1 MLDRASEACIART
14 PAAKGVNVEIRVLR
28 GSDVRQ
34 LLPMAE
40 CIDLMHRTMIAVSDR
55 RVVLPLRSVMVM
67 PGELGMLGNM
77 PGYLAEPECFGVKL
91 VSLIPRNKPPQYS
104 SHLGLVL
111 LFEAQHGCPV
121 ALLDAAEITAI
132 RTAAASGLATRLL
145 ARPEAGDLALLGA
158 GEQARSHLEAM
169 LAVRRLRRI
178 RVWARD
184 TGKAAAFA
192 RVEGARHQINIETSP
207 TVPEAVLGADIICT
221 LTKAREPIL
230 LGDQLASGVHLNVVG
245 SSIASTAE
253 IDTPAVVKSRFFVD
267 YRDSTVNEG
276 GEYLRALKAGA
287 ITPEHILGE
296 IGEVANGTKIG
307 RRSASDVT
315 LYKSLGIAPQD
326 LASAHYVLEKARA
339 AGIGQT
345 IDF

>member
-1 MLDRASEACIART
+1 
-14 PAAKGVNVEIRVLR
+14 VEIRVLR
-28 GSDVRQ
+28 GSEVRQ
-34 LLPMAE
+34 LLPMKE
-40 CIDLMHRTMIAVSDR
+40 CVDLMHRTMIAVSER

-91 VSLIPRNKPPQYS
+91 VSLIPRNKPPEYS

-111 LFEAQHGCPV
+111 LFEAEHGCPV

-145 ARPEAGDLALLGA
+145 SRPDAGDLALLGA

-169 LAVRRLRRI
+169 LAVRSLRRI

-184 TGKAAAFA
+184 GGKAADFA
-192 RVEGARHQINIETSP
+192 ETEGAKHRITIETSP
-207 TVPEAVLGADIICT
+207 TVAEAVAGADIICT
-221 LTKAREPIL
+221 VTKAREPIL
-230 LGDQLASGVHLNVVG
+230 SGEWLAPGAHLNVVG
-245 SSIASTAE
+245 SSIAATAE
-253 IDTPAVVKSRFFVD
+253 VDTPAVVKSRFFVD
-267 YRDSTVNEG
+267 YRESTVNEG

-287 ITPEHILGE
+287 ITPEHILAE
-296 IGEVANGTKIG
+296 IGEVANRTKVG
-307 RRSASDVT
+307 RRSLSDVT

-326 LASAHYVLEKARA
+326 LASAHHVLEKARS
-339 AGIGQT
+339 AGVGQV

>member
-1 MLDRASEACIART
+1 
-14 PAAKGVNVEIRVLR
+14 VEIRALR
-28 GSDVRQ
+28 GTEVRQ

-40 CIDLMHRTMIAVSDR
+40 CIDLMHRTMIAVAER
-55 RVVLPLRSVMVM
+55 RVVLPLRSIMVM
-67 PGELGMLGNM
+67 PGGLGMLGNM
-77 PGYLAEPECFGVKL
+77 PGYLADPECFGVKL

-145 ARPEAGDLALLGA
+145 ARPYAGDLALLGA

-169 LAVRRLRRI
+169 LAVRSLRRI

-184 TGKAAAFA
+184 AKKAADFA
-192 RVEGARHQINIETSP
+192 RVEGARHRVAIEAMD
-207 TVPEAVLGADIICT
+207 TVPQAMAGADIVCT

-230 LGDQLASGVHLNVVG
+230 PGELLAPGVHLNVVG
-245 SSIASTAE
+245 SSIAGAAE
-253 IDTPAVVKSRFFVD
+253 IDTVAVVKSRFFVD
-267 YRDSTVNEG
+267 YRESTVNEG
-276 GEYLRALKAGA
+276 GEYLRALEAGA
-287 ITPEHILGE
+287 IGPEHILAE
-296 IGEVANGTKIG
+296 IGEVAKGSTPG

-339 AGIGQT
+339 AGVGQI

>member
-1 MLDRASEACIART
+1 
-14 PAAKGVNVEIRVLR
+14 
-28 GSDVRQ
+28 
-34 LLPMAE
+34 MAE
-40 CIDLMHRTMIAVSDR
+40 CVDLMHRTMIAVSER

-67 PGELGMLGNM
+67 PGDRGMLGNM
-77 PGYLAEPECFGVKL
+77 PGYLADPECFGVKL
-91 VSLIPRNKPPQYS
+91 VSLIPRNKPPHYS

-111 LFEAQHGCPV
+111 LFEAEHGCPV

-158 GEQARSHLEAM
+158 GEQARSHLDAM
-169 LAVRRLRRI
+169 LAVRALRRV

-184 TGKAAAFA
+184 PDKAAEFA
-192 RVEGARHQINIETSP
+192 ASEGVRHRITIETSA
-207 TVPEAVLGADIICT
+207 TVREAVTGADIICT
-221 LTKAREPIL
+221 VTKAREPIL
-230 LGDQLASGVHLNVVG
+230 LGEWLTPGAHLNVVG
-245 SSIASTAE
+245 SSIAATAE

-267 YRDSTVNEG
+267 YRESTVNEG

-296 IGEVANGTKIG
+296 IGEVANGSRVG
-307 RRSASDVT
+307 RRSPSDVT

-326 LASAHYVLEKARA
+326 LASAHHVLEKARA
-339 AGIGQT
+339 AGMGQT

>member
-1 MLDRASEACIART
+1 MD
-14 PAAKGVNVEIRVLR
+14 IRVLR
-28 GSDVRQ
+28 GQEVRK

-40 CIDLMHRTMIAVSDR
+40 CIGLMQKTMIAVSEG
-55 RVVLPLRSVMVM
+55 RVVLPLRTILVM
-67 PGELGMLGNM
+67 PADRGMMGMM

-111 LFEAQHGCPV
+111 LFEAEHGQPV

-145 ARPEAGDLALLGA
+145 ARSDAGDLALLGA

-169 LAVRRLRRI
+169 LCVRRLHRI

-184 TGKAAAFA
+184 LGKAKAFA
-192 RVEGARHQINIETSP
+192 ETEGALHHVPIEISA
-207 TVPEAVLGADIICT
+207 TVREAVGGADIVCT
-221 LTKAREPIL
+221 TTKAREPIL
-230 LGDQLASGVHLNVVG
+230 LGDWLSPGVHLNVVG
-245 SSIASTAE
+245 SSIAAAAE

-267 YRDSTVNEG
+267 CRNSTVNEG
-276 GEYLRALKAGA
+276 GEFLRALRAGA
-287 ITPEHILGE
+287 ITPEHILAE
-296 IGEVANGTKIG
+296 VGEVANGSKEG
-307 RRSASDVT
+307 RCSPLDMT

-339 AGIGQT
+339 AGIGQV

>member
-1 MLDRASEACIART
+1 MRT
-14 PAAKGVNVEIRVLR
+14 KGVNVEIRVLR
-28 GSDVRQ
+28 GTEVRQ

-40 CIDLMHRTMIAVSDR
+40 CVDLMHRTMIAVAER

-67 PGELGMLGNM
+67 PGELGKLGNM

-111 LFEAQHGCPV
+111 LFEVEHGCPV
-121 ALLDAAEITAI
+121 ALLDAAEITAL

-145 ARPEAGDLALLGA
+145 ARPDAGDLALLGA
-158 GEQARSHLEAM
+158 GEQAQSHLRAM
-169 LAVRRLRRI
+169 LAVRTLRRV

-184 TGKAAAFA
+184 AHKAAEFA
-192 RVEGARHQINIETSP
+192 KREGAAHHISIEASP
-207 TVPEAVLGADIICT
+207 TVREAVAGADIICT
-221 LTKAREPIL
+221 VTKAREPIL
-230 LGDQLASGVHLNVVG
+230 LGEWLTPGAHLNVVG
-245 SSIASTAE
+245 SSIAAAAE
-253 IDTPAVVKSRFFVD
+253 IDTPTVVNSRFFVD
-267 YRDSTVNEG
+267 WRESTVNEG

-287 ITPEHILGE
+287 ITPEHIQGE
-296 IGEVANGTKIG
+296 IGEVANGSKVG
-307 RRSASDVT
+307 RRSPSDIT

-339 AGIGQT
+339 AGVGQV

>member
-1 MLDRASEACIART
+1 M
-14 PAAKGVNVEIRVLR
+14 EIRVLR
-28 GSDVRQ
+28 AAEVRR

-40 CIDLMHRTMIAVSDR
+40 CIELMRRTMIAVAER

-67 PGELGMLGNM
+67 PGGLGMLGNM
-77 PGYLAEPECFGVKL
+77 PGYLADPPCFGVKL
-91 VSLIPRNKPPQYS
+91 VSLMPRNQPPQYS

-111 LFEAQHGCPV
+111 LFEAEHGCPV

-132 RTAAASGLATRLL
+132 RTAAASGLATQLL

-169 LAVRRLRRI
+169 LAVRKLRRI

-184 TGKAAAFA
+184 AGKAAEFA
-192 RVEGARHQINIETSP
+192 RIEGARHGIRIETSAS
-207 TVPEAVLGADIICT
+207 VPEAVAAADIICT

-230 LGDQLASGVHLNVVG
+230 LGEHVAPGAHLNVVG
-245 SSIASTAE
+245 SSIAATAE
-253 IDTPAVVKSRFFVD
+253 VDTPTVVKSRLLVD
-267 YRDSTVNEG
+267 YRESTVNEG
-276 GEYLRALKAGA
+276 GEYLRALAAGA
-287 ITPEHILGE
+287 ITPQHIVGE
-296 IGEVANGTKIG
+296 IGEVANGSVIG

-326 LASAHYVLEKARA
+326 LASAHYVLDKARA
-339 AGIGQT
+339 GGVGQV